1 MSKSRS
7 ENRLLTELVAVRF
20 TPTDMDALR
29 QEAERRSISVPELL
43 RQSSL
48 SQARAAS

>member
-1 MSKSRS
+1 MPKPRS
-7 ENRLLTELVAVRF
+7 ETRLLTELVAVRF
-20 TPTDMDALR
+20 TPTDMEALR
-29 QEAERRSISVPELL
+29 QEADRRGISVPELL